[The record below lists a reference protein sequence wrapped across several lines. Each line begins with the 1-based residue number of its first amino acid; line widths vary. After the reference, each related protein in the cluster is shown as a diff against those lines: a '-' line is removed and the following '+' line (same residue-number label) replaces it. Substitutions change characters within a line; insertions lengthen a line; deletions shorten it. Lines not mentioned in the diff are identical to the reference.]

1 MILLAKK
8 KFNIDVQKKFAD
20 FSGDINPIHIC
31 ENYSRKTIY
40 GQTLVHGIHA
50 VLWCLELLTKKK
62 VYFNCVDIR
71 FLKPIFLNEQI
82 YCYWKNKENEIIIKN
97 VNITLCKIFITKVK
111 KVEKIDDCLF
121 FNKGRKIPSNK
132 TIEDLEKLQLKKNF
146 INCNSNLK
154 RKKKL
159 FSNLQKIY
167 GLSFVYEVCILS
179 YIVGMEVPGLNSLF
193 ISTKIML
200 KSNIVLKKKFYKII
214 NVEKR
219 IGLLNLKFF
228 GRTIESD
235 IQTIVRQKPVKNP
248 SFKMVKKFIND
259 KEFKNMNALVIG
271 GSRGI
276 GEIISKMIIAGGGNV
291 KLTYYKGFEEAKKIK
306 KEFQK
311 LSKNNSIFELNILNQ
326 EHLNKLK
333 KVKKINCVFYLATPK
348 ILKSWNKKHD
358 NQISKIFKLFFF
370 QQFKKIVKIF
380 KENNNKLFFFYPSTV
395 FIENNQDGYQSY
407 IKSKILGENFCKKNK
422 FKKFTFYYPRLPILV
437 TDQNQSFF
445 KLDPVSNIP
454 ILLEHLRNIKL
465 D

>member
-1 MILLAKK
+1 M
-8 KFNIDVQKKFAD
+8 
-20 FSGDINPIHIC
+20 
-31 ENYSRKTIY
+31 
-40 GQTLVHGIHA
+40 
-50 VLWCLELLTKKK
+50 
-62 VYFNCVDIR
+62 
-71 FLKPIFLNEQI
+71 
-82 YCYWKNKENEIIIKN
+82 
-97 VNITLCKIFITKVK
+97 
-111 KVEKIDDCLF
+111 
-121 FNKGRKIPSNK
+121 
-132 TIEDLEKLQLKKNF
+132 
-146 INCNSNLK
+146 
-154 RKKKL
+154 
-159 FSNLQKIY
+159 
-167 GLSFVYEVCILS
+167 
-179 YIVGMEVPGLNSLF
+179 PGLNSLF
-193 ISTKIML
+193 ISTKIVL

-219 IGLLNLKFF
+219 IGLVNLKFF

-358 NQISKIFKLFFF
+358 NQISKLYKLFFF
-370 QQFKKIVKIF
+370 KQFKKIVKIF
-380 KENNNKLFFFYPSTV
+380 KENNNKLFFLSFYS
-395 FIENNQDGYQSY
+395 
-407 IKSKILGENFCKKNK
+407 
-422 FKKFTFYYPRLPILV
+422 FYR
-437 TDQNQSFF
+437 
-445 KLDPVSNIP
+445 K
-454 ILLEHLRNIKL
+454 
-465 D
+465 